1 MNHMRETANVVK
13 DEGRADHGDDL
24 LTMLKA
30 LGDARRLE
38 ILDMLM
44 EGVHCS
50 CEISARLDMSGSLL
64 SHHVRTLRV
73 AGLVRGERDAQ
84 DGRWIYYSI
93 DEGALER
100 LNERLGRLL
109 DIGRIKPRVP
119 NCGPQGRGC
128 S

>member
-1 MNHMRETANVVK
+1 MRETAEVGLQ
-13 DEGRADHGDDL
+13 DGRADHEDDL

-64 SHHVRTLRV
+64 SHHMRTLRE

-84 DGRWIYYSI
+84 DARWIYYSI
-93 DEGALER
+93 EEGALER
-100 LNERLGRLL
+100 LSERLTRLL

-119 NCGPQGRGC
+119 NCGPRGKGC